1 METVMLKRSA
11 LAALVLAGFASGALA
26 QTQSSRSQSPPQR
39 TEISPGAARYENVSN
54 QAKLW
59 RQSMTDTP
67 QPEVT
72 QDQRRRA
79 QKAVALIKAN
89 RCEDAYN
96 LALAEQDYQLALN
109 IAGTCKAHF
118 RQ

>member
-1 METVMLKRSA
+1 MLKRSA
-11 LAALVLAGFASGALA
+11 LAAFALAGFASGAFA
-26 QTQSSRSQSPPQR
+26 QTQPSQPSSSSSPSNFGSRPWAP
-39 TEISPGAARYENVSN
+39 IGAYDTTSN

-59 RQSMTDTP
+59 RQSMAENSQSEITP
-67 QPEVT
+67 E
-72 QDQRRRA
+72 QRRRA

-96 LALAEQDYQLALN
+96 TALTEQDNRLALN
-109 IAGTCKAHF
+109 IAVACKAHL

>member
-1 METVMLKRSA
+1 MLKRSA
-11 LAALVLAGFASGALA
+11 LAALVLAGFASGAFA
-26 QTQSSRSQSPPQR
+26 QTQPPPPPPQ
-39 TEISPGAARYENVSN
+39 SSSSNFGSQPWAPMGAYDITNN

-59 RQSMTDTP
+59 RQSMTDNP
-67 QPEVT
+67 QSEVT
-72 QDQRRRA
+72 PDQRRRA

-96 LALAEQDYQLALN
+96 LALAEQDNRLALN
-109 IAGTCKAHF
+109 IAVACKAHF